1 MKNFI
6 ITPDQLRAESAS
18 AYNSAIWNQ
27 KIDSYL
33 KYENCTF
40 YVNRKEDSAFDYDRY
55 FVSYTLPEGLN
66 LIQDFGYH
74 SSLSSAGFTSVSI
87 TQMTE
92 AGQTMKDVLDIIA
105 TDEAKAKM
113 ILDEMA
119 MSNIV
124 DIVSIQM
131 KDANGNKLCYSNS
144 NAARQ
149 AMIQSSKYG
158 VIFSKNQF

>member
-6 ITPDQLRAESAS
+6 ITPDQLRVESAS

-27 KIDSYL
+27 KVDSYL
-33 KYENCTF
+33 KYDNCTF

-66 LIQDFGYH
+66 LIQQFGYS
-74 SSLSSAGFTSVSI
+74 SSLSSSGFTSVSI
-87 TQMTE
+87 SKITE
-92 AGQTMKDVLDIIA
+92 AGQTLKDVVDIIK

-119 MSNIV
+119 LSNIV

-131 KDANGNKLCYSNS
+131 HDDNGNKLCYSNS
-144 NAARQ
+144 NEARQ
-149 AMIQSSKYG
+149 AMIHSSKYG